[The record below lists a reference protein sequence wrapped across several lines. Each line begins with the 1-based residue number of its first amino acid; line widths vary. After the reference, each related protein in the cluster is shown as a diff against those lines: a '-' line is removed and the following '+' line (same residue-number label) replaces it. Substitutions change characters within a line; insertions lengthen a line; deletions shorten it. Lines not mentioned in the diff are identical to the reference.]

1 MDGVAA
7 ETKDSCFI
15 PRFCSYHFW
24 VVAIEET
31 VRTRWS
37 REVIFAAGWE
47 DDILFNVLEKFG
59 FKR

>member
-1 MDGVAA
+1 MEGEAA

-24 VVAIEET
+24 VVGMEET

-37 REVIFAAGWE
+37 RDVIFAAG
-47 DDILFNVLEKFG
+47 
-59 FKR
+59 

>member
-1 MDGVAA
+1 MEGVAA

-24 VVAIEET
+24 VVGMEET

-37 REVIFAAGWE
+37 KEVIFAAG
-47 DDILFNVLEKFG
+47 
-59 FKR
+59 

>member
-7 ETKDSCFI
+7 EMKVSDFI

-24 VVAIEET
+24 VVGMEET

-37 REVIFAAGWE
+37 KEVIFAAG
-47 DDILFNVLEKFG
+47 
-59 FKR
+59 